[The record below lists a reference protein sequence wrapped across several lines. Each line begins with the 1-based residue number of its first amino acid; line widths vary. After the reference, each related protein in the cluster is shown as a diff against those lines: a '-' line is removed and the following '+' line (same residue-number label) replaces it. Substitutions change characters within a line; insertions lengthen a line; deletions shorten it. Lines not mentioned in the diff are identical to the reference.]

1 MATKLTLSGI
11 VIDKG
16 TNERISNA
24 VVSLKTPN
32 STLLEYTD
40 DDGRFKFKDVEE
52 PDLGQDELKY
62 NISLKAC
69 SEHGTQYKPVPLIV
83 PIDKGQD
90 KHYAEIKLVDRGPI
104 SSVSGI
110 VFLIVLIITL
120 ILAGF
125 AYYEF
130 HIANDETPKEID
142 SKLIHTL
149 VDNFESQVTSD
160 SLAISGLQLKDG
172 LIDTTDMPLLRFK
185 LQQLQEATNE
195 VFKVAATDSSYQAL
209 VQGNMEALENALSR
223 QSREDVIK
231 SLSKIKN
238 LILDVPNL
246 TASWF
251 WESKPLIY
259 VEILFWAFF
268 ATLLRLIGNTSY
280 YISRNRFF
288 RDSISHKA
296 ALLFT
301 IPVIAWIITL
311 VVSFF
316 EITVSIGGTN
326 INIDFSN
333 IYVVIIVAFLIGLA
347 PWRSWD
353 FIRDLAD
360 KLFDGLKKWLG
371 LKNTPTNEA

>member
-32 STLLEYTD
+32 SALLQYTD

-62 NISLKAC
+62 NISLKAS

-104 SSVSGI
+104 SSVSGL
-110 VFLIVLIITL
+110 VFLIALIITL

-130 HIANDETPKEID
+130 HIADDETPKEID

-172 LIDTTDMPLLRFK
+172 LIDTTDMPLLTFK
-185 LQQLQEATNE
+185 IQQLQEATNE

-209 VQGNMEALENALSR
+209 VQGNMDALENALSR

-259 VEILFWAFF
+259 VEILFWALF

-316 EITVSIGGTN
+316 EITVSIGGTK

-347 PWRSWD
+347 PWRSWA